1 MPLIVLGLLLVML
14 GFDLWLTYLNYSFRN
29 KPIPQHIQDIYDQD
43 SYDSW
48 QRYNQEKVIF
58 STLIGIIDTALTL
71 IFIFYISPRWISVV
85 MGITDQ
91 LIIQTLLF
99 LSLYAGLSWIIS
111 LIASAYSTFYIE
123 ERYGFNH
130 TTVSTFINDKIK
142 GLALTIV
149 FGGLLLTCVLYLY
162 LTFDNLFIIYAWIIL
177 VGFILIV
184 NVLYTKVLIKFF
196 NKLTPLQEGD
206 LKQAIERFATKVD
219 FPIQSIYVMD
229 ASKRTTKVNAFFSG
243 FGKFKDIVLY
253 DNLLEKLDQ
262 DEIIAVLAHEVGHA
276 KHKDVLK
283 NLLLSVAT
291 LMVYLIFF
299 SWLLTYT
306 SYLANFNMP
315 DGSLGFQIVIFIV
328 LIHPI
333 STLLDIILSNLSQS
347 KEYRAD
353 AFAKKCGYKKALI
366 TALKKLS
373 RENYANLTPH
383 PFVVMLRYSHPPV
396 GKRVY
401 ALLND

>member
-14 GFDLWLTYLNYSFRN
+14 GFDLWLTYLNYSYRN
-29 KPIPQHIQDIYDQD
+29 KPLPNHIQDIYDQE
-43 SYDSW
+43 SYQSW
-48 QRYNQEKVIF
+48 QNYNHEKVIF

-71 IFIFYISPRWISVV
+71 LFIFYISPLWINIV
-85 MGITDQ
+85 MGVTDQ

-111 LIASAYSTFYIE
+111 LIASAYSTFHIE
-123 ERYGFNH
+123 EKYGFNH
-130 TTVSTFINDKIK
+130 TTVSTFLYDNLKS
-142 GLALTIV
+142 LTLTIV

-162 LTFDNLFIIYAWIIL
+162 LAFDQLFIIYAWVIL
-177 VGFILIV
+177 VSFILII
-184 NVLYTKVLIKFF
+184 NVLYTKVLIKLF

-206 LKQAIERFATKVD
+206 LKQAIERFAKKVD
-219 FPIQSIYVMD
+219 FPLQSIYVMD
-229 ASKRTTKVNAFFSG
+229 ASKRTTKMNAFFSG

-253 DNLLEKLDQ
+253 DNLLEKLNH

-283 NLLLSVAT
+283 NLLVLIVT
-291 LMVYLIFF
+291 LLVYLIIF
-299 SWLLTYT
+299 SALLTDT
-306 SYLANFNMP
+306 SYLVNFNMP
-315 DGSLGFQIVIFIV
+315 NDALGFQLVIIIV

-333 STLLDIILSNLSQS
+333 STLLDIALSNLSQS

-353 AFAKKCGYKKALI
+353 AYAKKCGYKKALI
-366 TALKKLS
+366 SALKILS

-383 PFVVMLRYSHPPV
+383 PFVVLLRYSHPPV
-396 GKRVY
+396 GRRIL
-401 ALLND
+401 ALMKD